1 MFTEA
6 LSGNTENV
14 LALLG
19 ESLLIKDFYLAGGT
33 AAALQLGH
41 RISYDLDFYSPKNF
55 DSAVLAKNIDTIARF
70 NVSQVGEGT
79 VLGNLNSVNISL
91 FYYPYPLLFPVKK
104 FHQVS
109 IADIKD
115 IAAMKIGALS
125 GRGRKRDFIDLYF
138 ICRKVTNLEEVLRL
152 YDRKY
157 KNLASISFHIRK
169 SLTYFA
175 DAEDDSM
182 PDVLKEVTWKEVK
195 KFFWKE
201 ALNLP
206 NGLFLDE

>member
-6 LSGNTENV
+6 LSGNTENI

-55 DSAVLAKNIDTIARF
+55 DSAVLAKNIDTIGQF

-201 ALNLP
+201 VLNLP